1 MVFVTFPTANPHAN
15 AEPGPKLVEVV
26 SNERIRSLFFATV
39 EAAQEAIVK
48 AMVGAKAMSGVEG
61 RTAIVLPHE
70 PLQQVL

>member
-1 MVFVTFPTANPHAN
+1 M
-15 AEPGPKLVEVV
+15 EVV